1 MLWYGVLLALDAV
14 FNVRE
19 DRRTKVKIDDYLDAI
34 SERDEALA
42 KMANEII
49 DRCEKMLQ

>member
-14 FNVRE
+14 FDVRT
-19 DRRTKVKIDDYLDAI
+19 DRRTKVKIDVYLDAI

-42 KMANEII
+42 KVVDCGCDIMP
-49 DRCEKMLQ
+49 